1 MVIPHPS
8 YVCRFSLILL
18 AAAKSL
24 IFATQP
30 IGRMPACEWDGI
42 ICDPSTSSVSSIQL
56 QSADLFATI
65 PSELGTLHTLRTIMM
80 RENLLYGPIPSEVA
94 ALPKLEIFDVAENAL
109 TGNLPYFSSGQLDK
123 LDISRNKLSG
133 FIPSN
138 LGHNHEL
145 MTSLDVMHNRM
156 SGPLPPSLDRMKNL
170 ELLSIS
176 NNGFWGVLPTSLGNL
191 PQLTFLY
198 ADNNNFVGPIP
209 SNLARPL
216 GSGGKGS
223 LLEEIWVQQNELSGT
238 LPASLADLS
247 QLQSLYIDGNK
258 FTGKVPGDLCSED
271 LNVDFF
277 DGVAADMERNLC
289 DSVACPV
296 DTTSLEG
303 VFPCSPC
310 RSLHYNPYLGR
321 TGKCIALGQR
331 LILSHFYD
339 ATSQLG
345 QWIGGSNWNDDKTP
359 LCDFDG
365 ITCDSKDNVVEI
377 KLPARGLT
385 GTVPEE
391 IGFLEYLEVLDV
403 SDNQLTGFL
412 PSDLRW
418 APLRKLDISGNRM
431 KSVVPPMLCLK
442 QGINGNGQNGDYNC
456 QRIACPAGTFS
467 PSGMMAGDYGE
478 FFCVP
483 CEDEDA
489 NFLGR
494 KQCAT
499 IGAHAQSAE
508 GDKLGLDVLGF
519 LNFLVVLSAIG
530 IAVGVFI
537 FIRMRREK
545 YSRGEAIPQRD
556 DDGGAN
562 EPTVFNSAG
571 ISSLPYSDSEGDQ
584 FRERRKMPSRAFR
597 DGRGKSVRPKRFVTS
612 RDGVSDD
619 EEEINFEDSLS
630 ESSSGDGSSSSFRN
644 SLEGEVRRQK
654 EQGSNTPVW
663 AYPDPLEDSRNRSS
677 SWSAEKDSSKEVWL
691 DVPKI

>member
-1 MVIPHPS
+1 
-8 YVCRFSLILL
+8 
-18 AAAKSL
+18 
-24 IFATQP
+24 
-30 IGRMPACEWDGI
+30 
-42 ICDPSTSSVSSIQL
+42 
-56 QSADLFATI
+56 
-65 PSELGTLHTLRTIMM
+65 MM

-489 NFLGR
+489 NSLGGNNARRLVHMLSPQKAINWVSMFWGSLTFLSCSLR
-494 KQCAT
+494 
-499 IGAHAQSAE
+499 
-508 GDKLGLDVLGF
+508 LGLLW
-519 LNFLVVLSAIG
+519 
-530 IAVGVFI
+530 
-537 FIRMRREK
+537 E
-545 YSRGEAIPQRD
+545 Y
-556 DDGGAN
+556 
-562 EPTVFNSAG
+562 
-571 ISSLPYSDSEGDQ
+571 
-584 FRERRKMPSRAFR
+584 
-597 DGRGKSVRPKRFVTS
+597 
-612 RDGVSDD
+612 
-619 EEEINFEDSLS
+619 
-630 ESSSGDGSSSSFRN
+630 SSSFECVGRN
-644 SLEGEVRRQK
+644 IVEEKPSRRETTMAEPTSPLCSIAPASHRFLTATVKATNFGNEERCHLGLSGTAEVKVSDQ
-654 EQGSNTPVW
+654 SV
-663 AYPDPLEDSRNRSS
+663 L
-677 SWSAEKDSSKEVWL
+677 
-691 DVPKI
+691 